1 MFLPSQVSVTS
12 TKSSEHFSES
22 NALTMFVWKLFQRKQ
37 NWSAITTYSAEIP
50 AKINFLL
57 NPTFDSKLTNAQ
69 IHVQTN
75 EFNTPSELYTLQS
88 HKSLDFLSII
98 TVITIYLIKCIKMQ
112 CMTSIDTFFHFCSVS
127 VCVCQSVTLSSMKLS
142 ILLPLLQFLFM
153 VIKLVTHVF
162 KEKTDN
168 WYLSLNAQP

>member
-1 MFLPSQVSVTS
+1 MTLWALMFLPSQVSVTS

-127 VCVCQSVTLSSMKLS
+127 VCVCQSVSDTKFYKIVYSFTS
-142 ILLPLLQFLFM
+142 IA
-153 VIKLVTHVF
+153 VF
-162 KEKTDN
+162 VYGYKASYTCVQRKN
-168 WYLSLNAQP
+168 R